1 MTEQIPAR
9 PLYLDTA
16 REPVF
21 GFHHAATGETPSGIG
36 VVIAGPW
43 GWDEVVTYRSR
54 RDWAEDLA
62 TAGHSALRIDLP
74 GAGDSAGSDADDDRL
89 GAWAAGIVAAVAFLR
104 ELPSCRRVAVI
115 GMGLGG
121 LSAARA
127 IDQGVVV
134 DDLVLWAA
142 PTTGRAFLRE
152 MRAFGSLQATRF
164 SLTGEPEPRVL
175 PEGWMEVGGFV
186 LSATTIAAL
195 EGLDLS
201 TWSFDGLGRA
211 LLLDRDGLPVDK
223 ALAARLGAG
232 GASVVVGSGAGWADM
247 TYDIERHRPPLGV
260 FATVAAFLA
269 AAADEAN
276 EAVALAADP
285 SPRPAPDATP
295 AGARIRV
302 GSTAVRETPITMP
315 AAAGRTF
322 GILAEPDAATP
333 SEMCAIFLNA
343 GAVRR
348 IGPNRMWVEAAR
360 RWAARGIPSLR
371 LDIEAI
377 GDADGDPS
385 PFVDVNAFYRAGL
398 EAQIVAAMDLLSERG
413 LGNRFV
419 LVGLCSGAYWAF
431 QVAVA
436 DERVAAI
443 AMLNPRGLI
452 WDPHL
457 FVRLASRDAR
467 KVLQR
472 ASWGRFLRG
481 QIGPRRVAGVARTV
495 AVRIADAVAHRV
507 ARRLPGGSRQ
517 SADTVEGLLAQL
529 DRRGTRV
536 VLAFSDEEPLCA
548 HLEDEGLPARF
559 RRWPRAAFVRL
570 PGRDHTVRPVVAQV
584 AVQALLDE
592 VVDRAIDERAVPEVG
607 SGQDARRVAQPSS
620 PTP

>member
-1 MTEQIPAR
+1 MTVQPRAR
-9 PLYLDTA
+9 PVHLQTG
-16 REPVF
+16 REPLF
-21 GFHHAATGETPSGIG
+21 GFLHAVGGETPSGTA
-36 VVIAGPW
+36 VVLVGPW

-54 RDWAEDLA
+54 RDWAENLA
-62 TAGHSALRIDLP
+62 EAGHVALRIDLP
-74 GAGDSAGSDADDDRL
+74 GAGDSAGSDFDDDRVA
-89 GAWAAGIVAAVAFLR
+89 AWTDGVAAAVAFLR
-104 ELPSCRRVAVI
+104 TLPDCRRVAVI
-115 GMGLGG
+115 GLGLGG

-127 IDQGVVV
+127 IDQGAVV
-134 DDLVLWAA
+134 DELVLWAA

-152 MRAFGSLQATRF
+152 MRAFASLQATRF

-175 PEGWMEVGGFV
+175 PDGWMEVGGFV
-186 LSATTIAAL
+186 LSAGTIAAL
-195 EGLDLS
+195 EPIDLT
-201 TWSFDGLGRA
+201 TWSFSGLQRV

-223 ALAARLGAG
+223 GLTAHLDGQGAR
-232 GASVVVGSGAGWADM
+232 VEVGSGAGWADM
-247 TYDIERHRPPLGV
+247 CADIERHRPPLEV

-269 AAADEAN
+269 GPTH
-276 EAVALAADP
+276 AVLTGGPRLEQREP
-285 SPRPAPDATP
+285 SAVP
-295 AGARIRV
+295 AGARIRF
-302 GSTAVRETPITMP
+302 GQATIHETPVTIEQP
-315 AAAGRTF
+315 SGQTF
-322 GILAEPDAATP
+322 GLLAEPDSATQ
-333 SEMCAIFLNA
+333 SDLCAIFLNA

-377 GDADGDPS
+377 GDADGDPR

-398 EAQIVAAMDLLSERG
+398 EAQIVAAIDLLIERR

-457 FVRLASRDAR
+457 FTRLASRDAR

-481 QIGPRRVAGVARTV
+481 QIGPRRLAGVARTV
-495 AVRIADAVAHRV
+495 GVRIVDGFLTRAARWLPVG
-507 ARRLPGGSRQ
+507 ARRS
-517 SADTVEGLLAQL
+517 SETVEGLLAGL

-536 VLAFSDEEPLCA
+536 VLAFSDEEPLGA

-570 PGRDHTVRPVVAQV
+570 PGRDHTVRPIVAQA
-584 AVQALLDE
+584 AVHALLDE
-592 VVDRAIDERAVPEVG
+592 VLDRAIDEVVVPEAG
-607 SGQDARRVAQPSS
+607 AGQDARRVAQPSS
-620 PTP
+620 PAS